1 MYFSCFETI
10 CMLTLLSFEMTA
22 EIVYNISQG
31 FVSIFLCFLRKTE
44 NDILQSFCVDLF
56 REEILYWLT

>member
-1 MYFSCFETI
+1 
-10 CMLTLLSFEMTA
+10 MLTLLSFEMTA